1 MVQGNVRVAGGA
13 LPNQAIEVRLELH
26 GQLVDRAYTDGRGYF
41 VFSGLGAH
49 TYTLVV
55 KADGYVPIHEPL
67 TIHSTGGGN
76 LQVNLTLQPSSSP
89 GAAGETSP
97 TISLTDLLAE
107 LPPNARSEFE
117 AGAKAAE
124 KGKSGEAIEHYRKA
138 IELAPEFYP
147 AHSQLGYQYMNS
159 GDLKKAEEQFR
170 KAFQLKDTEAPAY
183 FGLGNVLLQTERY
196 AEAEKT
202 LRAGLER
209 EPRSAFGNYLLGAVF
224 FRTGKLVD
232 SEKSLRT
239 ALELDP
245 NLALAQ
251 MSLVDLYLQ
260 QQRDREALVE
270 LKTFVEKFPKH
281 PMLPKAKQLLS
292 QLEAWL
298 RSQPPR

>member
-1 MVQGNVRVAGGA
+1 MVQGNLRVAGGA

-55 KADGYVPIHEPL
+55 KTDGYAPIREPL
-67 TIHSTGGGN
+67 TIHSTGGGT
-76 LQVNLTLQPSSSP
+76 LQVNLTLQPSSSQ

-97 TISLTDLLAE
+97 TVSLEELSAA

-124 KGKSGEAIEHYRKA
+124 KGKSAEAIEHYRKTV
-138 IELAPEFYP
+138 ELAPDFYP

-159 GDLKKAEEQFR
+159 GDLTKGEEQFR
-170 KAFQLKDTEAPAY
+170 KAIQLKDTEATAY

-202 LRAGLER
+202 LRTGLER
-209 EPRSAFGNYLLGAVF
+209 EPRSAFGNYLLGAVL
-224 FRTGKLVD
+224 FRSGKLAE

-260 QQRDREALVE
+260 QQRDREALAE
-270 LKTFVEKFPKH
+270 LKIFVERFPKH
-281 PMLPKAKQLLS
+281 PMLPQAKQMLA

-298 RSQPPR
+298 GSQPSR